1 MKVAVIGSRG
11 LHVDVSAYIPPEATE
26 IITGG
31 ARGIDTQAE
40 RYANERGL
48 KLTVFRPAYDIL
60 GPRAPLARNEQ
71 IVSAAD
77 MVVAIW
83 DGRSRGTRHAISRAM
98 QQNKPLQIHVIDEKS
113 TI

>member
-11 LHVDVSAYIPPEATE
+11 LHVDVSAYIPPETTE

-31 ARGIDTQAE
+31 AKGIDTQAE
-40 RYANERGL
+40 RYANEHGL
-48 KLTVFRPAYDIL
+48 KLTVFRPAYEIL
-60 GPRAPLARNEQ
+60 GSRAPLARNEQ

-77 MVVAIW
+77 LVVAIW
-83 DGRSRGTRHAISRAM
+83 DGRSRGTRHAITRAM
-98 QQNKPLQIHVIDEKS
+98 QQNKPLQIHVIDENS